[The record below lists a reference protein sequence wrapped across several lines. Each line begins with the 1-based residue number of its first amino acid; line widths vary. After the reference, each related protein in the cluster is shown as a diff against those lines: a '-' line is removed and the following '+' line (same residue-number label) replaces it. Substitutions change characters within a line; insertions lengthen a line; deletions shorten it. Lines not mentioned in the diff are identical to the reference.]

1 MLKKYVS
8 AFGVCLF
15 ALTINAQNN
24 DVARVLKEVGQNNNE
39 LKAFASLMES
49 KRLEDRS
56 SNNLNNPQFDAYYL
70 PFGNHSTTDYS
81 EYQISQ
87 TFEFPSVYAV
97 RNGLIKKRKRGL
109 ELSYQTKKQDVLLAA
124 KKYCLELI
132 ILNKTWVIEQTRAA
146 QASQIFQQ
154 VKALYAQEQI
164 GILTLNKAKIAWL
177 QEQFNIQKIELDRQ
191 SLLASL
197 KTLNGGNSIALTS
210 DKLDN
215 NYTLKGIDALWSEK
229 LKTDPTL
236 VSMQQ
241 KERIALQEL
250 KLSKHK
256 ALPDINAGYNKQGFA
271 GENYSGFYGGIA
283 IPLFGNR
290 NKVKAAQA
298 NFQFQKSYSN
308 VLTTEAKAT
317 FERQYKE
324 YNLLLSKYQEYK
336 QTLDGLNSDALLLKA
351 YELGEISFMEYY
363 VELQFYRQAADTMLS
378 LEKQLNLLKA
388 DLEKHQF

>member
-15 ALTINAQNN
+15 AFTINAQNN
-24 DVARVLKEVGQNNNE
+24 DVARVLEEVEQNNNE

-49 KRLEDRS
+49 KKLEDRS

-70 PFGNHSTTDYS
+70 PFGNHSTTDYT

-87 TFEFPSVYAV
+87 TFEFPSVYSV
-97 RNGLIKKRKRGL
+97 RNGLIKKRQRGL

-132 ILNKTWVIEQTRAA
+132 ILNKTLVIEQTRVA
-146 QASQIFQQ
+146 QASQVFGQ
-154 VKALYAQEQI
+154 VKALFAQEQI
-164 GILTLNKAKIAWL
+164 GVLTFNKAKIAWL

-191 SLLASL
+191 NLLASL

-215 NYTLKGIDALWSEK
+215 NYTLMGIDALWSEK

-236 VSMQQ
+236 VSMHQ
-241 KERIALQEL
+241 KETIALQEL

-378 LEKQLNLLKA
+378 IEKQLNLLKA